1 MRILVPLNNM
11 EHIDDYIASGAGEF
25 YIGFHD
31 EEWTSKFGDYA
42 DINRMSG
49 FKENANPFSL
59 EEVLDIIEEVKKK
72 EKYIYVTFNSS
83 IYSEEQLNQIKKYFI
98 VLKEGGVDGVIVSCI
113 ELVEIAD
120 KLELPVVVST
130 ISGVYNTLIARFYK
144 DRGASRIIIPRDLS
158 VEEIETIV
166 KEVPGVEYE
175 VFMMRNGC
183 IFSDAN
189 CLGMHRNECC
199 SICGSLINATSH
211 IQIKDE
217 DIIKRQKIELN
228 DLIYTKSFHENACGL
243 CSIYRF
249 VKMNITAC
257 KIVGRTD
264 EWKNICNDI
273 HYVKQ
278 NIEIAKNCNSQE
290 EFLER
295 MQLPD
300 EKRLMCE
307 LGLSCYYPEMRF

>member
-1 MRILVPLNNM
+1 MKILVPLNNM
-11 EHIDDYIASGAGEF
+11 EHIDDYIAAGAGEF
-25 YIGFHD
+25 YIGFYD
-31 EEWTSKFGDYA
+31 EEWTSKFGDFA

-59 EEVLDIIEEVKKK
+59 EEVIEIINTVKNKGML
-72 EKYIYVTFNSS
+72 IYVTFNSS
-83 IYSEEQLNQIKKYFI
+83 IYSEEQLCEIKKYFI
-98 VLKEGGVDGVIVSCI
+98 ALKEAGVDGVIVSCI

-130 ISGVYNTLIARFYK
+130 ISGVYNTQIAKFYRDK
-144 DRGASRIIIPRDLS
+144 GTKRIIIPRDLS
-158 VEEIETIV
+158 VDEIETII
-166 KEVPGVEYE
+166 KEVPDVEYE

-183 IFSDAN
+183 MFSDAN
-189 CLGMHRNECC
+189 CLGMHRNESC
-199 SICGSLINATSH
+199 SICGSLISADSQIH
-211 IQIKDE
+211 IKDNNFK
-217 DIIKRQKIELN
+217 KRHNTELN
-228 DLIYTKSFHENACGL
+228 DLIYTKSFHEYACGL

-273 HYVKQ
+273 RYVKQ
-278 NIEIAKNCNSQE
+278 NLEIAESCKSQE
-290 EFLER
+290 EYLER
-295 MQLPD
+295 MQLPED
-300 EKRLMCE
+300 SRLMCK

>member
-25 YIGFHD
+25 YIGFYD
-31 EEWTSKFGDYA
+31 EEWTTKFGDYA

-49 FKENANPFSL
+49 FKEKANPFSL
-59 EEVLDIIEEVKKK
+59 EDVIDIIKDIKDK
-72 EKYIYVTFNSS
+72 GKYIYVTFNSS

-120 KLELPVVVST
+120 KLELPAIVST
-130 ISGVYNTLIARFYK
+130 ISGVYNTQIARFYK

-158 VEEIETIV
+158 VEEIESIV

-189 CLGMHRNECC
+189 CLGMHRNESC
-199 SICGSLINATSH
+199 SICGSLINANSQ

-217 DIIKRQKIELN
+217 DMEKRQKIELN
-228 DLIYTKSFHENACGL
+228 DLLYTKSFHENACGL

-264 EWKNICNDI
+264 EWKNICDDI
-273 HYVKQ
+273 RYVKQ
-278 NIEIAKNCNSQE
+278 NIEIAENCKSQE

-295 MQLPD
+295 MKLPD
-300 EKRLMCE
+300 KSRFMCE
-307 LGLSCYYPEMRF
+307 LGLSCYYPEIRF